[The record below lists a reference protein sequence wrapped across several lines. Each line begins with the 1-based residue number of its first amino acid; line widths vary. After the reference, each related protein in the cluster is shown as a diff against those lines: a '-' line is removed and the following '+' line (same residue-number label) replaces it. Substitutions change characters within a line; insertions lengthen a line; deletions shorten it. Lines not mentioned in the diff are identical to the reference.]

1 MTTLQEALNANGC
14 ERLKDF
20 YNVGPVQR
28 AAVESFVA
36 ALAQQD
42 LTDEEILKLA
52 HRVCWKYKHSR
63 DPHHSDTYTFNKHTM
78 LDFARAIEK
87 ARRQ

>member
-1 MTTLQEALNANGC
+1 MTTLQDALNANGC

-36 ALAQQD
+36 ALAQQGEPVAWIKPEF
-42 LTDEEILKLA
+42 LEDENITESHVTMVYLEGFTPL
-52 HRVCWKYKHSR
+52 
-63 DPHHSDTYTFNKHTM
+63 YTAAQAQPAQGNS
-78 LDFARAIEK
+78 
-87 ARRQ
+87 